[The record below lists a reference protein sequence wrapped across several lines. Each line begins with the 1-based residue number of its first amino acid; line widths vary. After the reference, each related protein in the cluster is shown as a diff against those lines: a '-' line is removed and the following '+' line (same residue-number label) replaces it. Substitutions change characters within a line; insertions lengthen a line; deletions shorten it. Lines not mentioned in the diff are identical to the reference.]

1 VITIGCISLSVGGCA
16 ANDPIAPPFA
26 LQHTYAVRDPEF
38 RRVMDQVCGPS
49 FLPGNSIDTFK
60 DAPEI
65 VSAMI
70 DAIGSAKHTITCE
83 TFILESDSVGR
94 PFMKALSERARA
106 GVKVHLVIDGFGSA
120 SIDGSDIS
128 RMEDAGVRVVKFNPL
143 EKVLLV
149 FTVGD
154 VNYRTHRK
162 MLVIDGRVGF
172 TGGIGFSERWHGD
185 GETSGV
191 WRENGYRIEGPVVA
205 QMQAAFMRNW
215 LKSVGEVLDGEE
227 YLPSLARKGD
237 AGCQF
242 VMCSPKEGV
251 PGIELTYFLAMNAAE
266 KSIDIATAYF
276 VPDDSFNDCL
286 TASTQRGVRVRVLM
300 PGPHTDSKLA
310 IDASKARWQALLDA
324 DVQLFEYQPA
334 MYHFK
339 VMIVDQLWT
348 AVGSANLDPRSLRLS
363 EEANLNVLDE
373 VFARDQTAIFEGDLA
388 QAVRITEWKHQ
399 SRSALQVISEFLASF
414 FSPQL

>member
-1 VITIGCISLSVGGCA
+1 
-16 ANDPIAPPFA
+16 
-26 LQHTYAVRDPEF
+26 
-38 RRVMDQVCGPS
+38 
-49 FLPGNSIDTFK
+49 
-60 DAPEI
+60 
-65 VSAMI
+65 
-70 DAIGSAKHTITCE
+70 
-83 TFILESDSVGR
+83 
-94 PFMKALSERARA
+94 
-106 GVKVHLVIDGFGSA
+106 
-120 SIDGSDIS
+120 
-128 RMEDAGVRVVKFNPL
+128 
-143 EKVLLV
+143 
-149 FTVGD
+149 
-154 VNYRTHRK
+154 
-162 MLVIDGRVGF
+162 
-172 TGGIGFSERWHGD
+172 
-185 GETSGV
+185 
-191 WRENGYRIEGPVVA
+191 
-205 QMQAAFMRNW
+205 MQAAFMRNW

-251 PGIELTYFLAMNAAE
+251 PGIELTYLLAMNAAE

-276 VPDDSFNDCL
+276 VPDDSFIDCL
-286 TASTQRGVRVRVLM
+286 TAATQRGVRVRVLM

-310 IDASKARWQALLDA
+310 RDASKARWQALLDA

-334 MYHFK
+334 MYHCK